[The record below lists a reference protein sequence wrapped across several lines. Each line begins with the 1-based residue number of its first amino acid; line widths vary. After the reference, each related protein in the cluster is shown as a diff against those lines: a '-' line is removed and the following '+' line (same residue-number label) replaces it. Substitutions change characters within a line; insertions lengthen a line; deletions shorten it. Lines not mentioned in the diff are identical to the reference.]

1 MEVLNTF
8 MTWIFKN
15 RMGQIANF
23 KKNPIAVQESIFKEL
38 IEDGK
43 KTAFGKE
50 FGFSQIKTYQD
61 FAKQVPI
68 NSYEGMKPYIDETMK
83 GTQNVIWNT
92 KIEWY
97 AKSSGTT
104 SSRSKYIPVTTESL
118 EECHYKGGKDMLS
131 LYVANY
137 PDTKLFSGKSLT
149 IGGTLE
155 KNPLNPQGTAKA
167 GDISAV
173 MMRNLPIW
181 AQFVR
186 TPSLE
191 TALMSEWEAKI
202 EKMARET
209 MNENVTC
216 IAGVPT
222 WTIVLLQRI
231 LEIKKAKHILE
242 VWPNLEV
249 FFHGAVAFG
258 PYRSL
263 FKELIPSDKMHY
275 METYNASEGF
285 FGLQDQPHS
294 DELLLL
300 LDYGIFYEF
309 IPMEEWDSEDPK
321 VIPLAEVEVDK
332 NYALIITTNGGLWR
346 YKIGDT
352 IKFTSTAP
360 YRFRISGRTKHFINA
375 FGEEVIVENA
385 EKAIQFAAEETGARI
400 SNFTAA
406 PLYFD
411 TNGAKGAHEWI
422 VEFQTPPNDP
432 KKFDSLLDEHLREIN
447 SDYDAKRY
455 KDLALK
461 APIIH
466 HAPTGIFASW
476 MGKKGKLGGQHK
488 VPRLSNSR
496 EYLDE
501 ILNLMKSPTEE

>member
-15 RMGQIANF
+15 RLGQIENF
-23 KKNPIAVQESIFKEL
+23 KKNPIEVQQTIFEDL
-38 IEDGK
+38 IEAGK
-43 KTAFGKE
+43 RTEFGKE
-50 FGFSQIKTYQD
+50 FSFASIRNYDD
-61 FAKQVPI
+61 FVKKVPVHD
-68 NSYEGMKPYIDETMK
+68 YESIKPYIDETMK
-83 GTQNVIWNT
+83 GSQGVLWNT
-92 KIEWY
+92 AIEWF

-104 SSRSKYIPVTTESL
+104 SGRSKYIPVTTESL

-137 PDTKLFSGKSLT
+137 PDSKLFAGKTLT

-155 KNPLNPQGTAKA
+155 KNPLNPQGTARA

-173 MMRNLPIW
+173 MMQNLPIW

-202 EKMARET
+202 EKMACET
-209 MNENVTC
+209 MDEDVTS

-263 FKELIPSDKMHY
+263 FKQLIPSEKMRY

-285 FGLQDQPHS
+285 FGLQDQRDS

-309 IPMEEWDSEDPK
+309 IPMDDWMSDHPK
-321 VIPLAEVEVDK
+321 VIPLWQVEEDV
-332 NYALIITTNGGLWR
+332 NYAMIISTNGGLWR

-352 IKFTSTAP
+352 LKFTSTKP
-360 YRFRISGRTKHFINA
+360 YRFRISGRTKHFLNA

-385 EKAIQFAAEETGARI
+385 EKAIQYAAEHTEATIA
-400 SNFTAA
+400 NFTAA
-406 PLYFD
+406 PVYFE
-411 TNGAKGAHEWI
+411 NSSAKGTHEWVI
-422 VEFQTPPNDP
+422 EFQKEPLD
-432 KKFDSLLDEHLREIN
+432 KAKFNALLDQHLREIN

-455 KDLALK
+455 KDLALV

-466 HAPTGIFASW
+466 HAPRGLFEKW
-476 MGKKGKLGGQHK
+476 MGKRGKLGGQHK

-496 EYLDE
+496 EYLED
-501 ILNLMKSPTEE
+501 ILGMI

>member
-15 RMGQIANF
+15 RLGQIENF
-23 KKNPIAVQESIFKEL
+23 KKNPIEVQETIFRAL
-38 IEDGK
+38 IEAGK
-43 KTAFGKE
+43 RTEFGKE
-50 FGFSQIKTYQD
+50 FDFSSIRGYQD
-61 FAKQVPI
+61 FAAKVPI
-68 NSYEGMKPYIDETMK
+68 NDYEGIKPYIDKTMR
-83 GTQNVIWNT
+83 GTQNVLWNT
-92 KIEWY
+92 DIDWY

-104 SSRSKYIPVTTESL
+104 SSRSKYIPVSTESL

-137 PDTKLFSGKSLT
+137 PDSKLFSGKSLT

-155 KNPLNPQGTAKA
+155 KNPLNPQGTARA

-173 MMRNLPIW
+173 IMQNLPIW

-191 TALMSEWEAKI
+191 TALMSEWESKI

-209 MNENVTC
+209 MDEDVTC

-231 LEIKKAKHILE
+231 LEIKKANHILE
-242 VWPNLEV
+242 VWPNLEI

-263 FKELIPSDKMHY
+263 FKELIPSEKMRY

-285 FGLQDQPHS
+285 FGLQDQKDS

-309 IPMEEWDSEDPK
+309 IPMEDWMSEHPK
-321 VIPLAEVEVDK
+321 VIPLWEVEEGI
-332 NYALIITTNGGLWR
+332 NYAMIISTNGGLWR

-352 IKFTSTAP
+352 LKFTSTNP
-360 YRFRISGRTKHFINA
+360 YRFRISGRTKHFLNA

-385 EKAIQFAAEETGARI
+385 ERAIQYAAEHTEATIA
-400 SNFTAA
+400 NFTAA
-406 PLYFD
+406 PIYFE
-411 TNGAKGAHEWI
+411 NSGAKGTHEWVI
-422 VEFQTPPNDP
+422 EFQKEPADRV
-432 KKFDSLLDEHLREIN
+432 KFDTLLDQHLREIN

-455 KDLALK
+455 KDLALV

-466 HAPTGIFASW
+466 HAPAGLFEKW
-476 MGKKGKLGGQHK
+476 MGSRGKLGGQNK

-496 EYLDE
+496 EYVEE
-501 ILNLMKSPTEE
+501 ILGMLG